1 MTDREGFDGDLVLAP
16 AQNEGAPEGTGLL
29 RAKTAVYP
37 GAQQLILWLP
47 ADGWSGYEALRI
59 TGPEGALMEEGPLTA
74 RLNGRV
80 QILLD
85 TYPWPPGA
93 YRVEITHAAGWAHT
107 LTLQKLEE
115 GVAPPPDP
123 APPPEASKGPFV
135 YRDGFGNIIP
145 DTDLEMREAALKR
158 IAARFSRRLEFEG
171 NARAG
176 TIIYIDGDIRLRFY
190 HEMCMRPVHFS
201 IDVPP
206 ADKWEATTGQPLSER
221 DYILNFLAEETRRC
235 QAPSFKT
242 IIHDN
247 RIDFVD

>member
-1 MTDREGFDGDLVLAP
+1 MTDQEGFDGELVLAP
-16 AQNEGAPEGTGLL
+16 PENPGAPEGAGLL
-29 RAKTAVYP
+29 HAKTAVYP

-47 ADGWSGYEALRI
+47 ADGWSGYETLRI
-59 TGPEGALMEEGPLTA
+59 TGPEGAQIEEGPLTD

-80 QILLD
+80 QILVN
-85 TYPWPPGA
+85 TFPWPPGD
-93 YRVEITHAAGWAHT
+93 YRVEITHSGGWVHT

-123 APPPEASKGPFV
+123 APPPEPSRGPII
-135 YRDGFGNIIP
+135 YRDGFGNILP
-145 DTDLEMREAALKR
+145 DADLEMREAALKA

-176 TIIYIDGDIRLRFY
+176 TITYIDGDTRLRFY

-201 IDVPP
+201 IDVPSP
-206 ADKWEATTGQPLSER
+206 DKWEAATGQPLSER
-221 DYILNFLAEETRRC
+221 DYILNFLAEETRRR
-235 QAPSFKT
+235 QAPSLKT
-242 IIHDN
+242 ILYDN

>member
-1 MTDREGFDGDLVLAP
+1 MPDTEGFDGHLILAP
-16 AQNEGAPEGTGLL
+16 AENTGAPEGAGLL
-29 RAKTAVYP
+29 HAKTAVYP
-37 GAQQLILWLP
+37 GAQQVILWLP
-47 ADGWSGYEALRI
+47 ADGWSGYETLRI
-59 TGPEGALMEEGPLTA
+59 TGPEGALIEEGKIIA

-80 QILLD
+80 QILVD

-93 YRVEITHAAGWAHT
+93 YRVEITHTAGWAHT

-115 GVAPPPDP
+115 GVVPPPDP
-123 APPPEASKGPFV
+123 APAPEPSRGPII
-135 YRDGFGNIIP
+135 YRDGFGNILP
-145 DTDLEMREAALKR
+145 DTDLDMREAALKK

-206 ADKWEATTGQPLSER
+206 PDKWEAATGQPLTER
-221 DYILNFLAEETRRC
+221 DDILNFLAEETRRRL
-235 QAPSFKT
+235 APSLKT
-242 IIHDN
+242 LIRDN

>member
-29 RAKTAVYP
+29 HAKTAVYP
-37 GAQQLILWLP
+37 GAQQIILWLP

-93 YRVEITHAAGWAHT
+93 YRVEITHAEGWAHT
-107 LTLQKLEE
+107 LTLQKLAE
-115 GVAPPPDP
+115 GVALLPDL
-123 APPPEASKGPFV
+123 APPPEPSTGPIV
-135 YRDGFGNIIP
+135 YRDGFGNILP

-176 TIIYIDGDIRLRFY
+176 TITYIDGDIRLRFY
-190 HEMCMRPVHFS
+190 HEMCTGPVHFS

-206 ADKWEATTGQPLSER
+206 PDKWEAATGQPLSER
-221 DYILNFLAEETRRC
+221 DYILNFLAEETRRR
-235 QAPSFKT
+235 QAPSLKT

-247 RIDFVD
+247 RIDFVE